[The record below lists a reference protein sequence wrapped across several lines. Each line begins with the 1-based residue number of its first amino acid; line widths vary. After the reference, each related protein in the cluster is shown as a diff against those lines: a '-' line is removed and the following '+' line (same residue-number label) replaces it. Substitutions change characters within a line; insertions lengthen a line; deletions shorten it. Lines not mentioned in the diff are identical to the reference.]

1 MSMVMSQILRSVDF
15 TLRPQLVD
23 TLFIVRLRSKMS
35 MRRAVIINYYYYL
48 VHEIEV
54 ENLILSS
61 THILL

>member
-1 MSMVMSQILRSVDF
+1 MVMTQILRSVDF
-15 TLRPQLVD
+15 TLSPQLVD

-35 MRRAVIINYYYYL
+35 MPRAVIINYYFL